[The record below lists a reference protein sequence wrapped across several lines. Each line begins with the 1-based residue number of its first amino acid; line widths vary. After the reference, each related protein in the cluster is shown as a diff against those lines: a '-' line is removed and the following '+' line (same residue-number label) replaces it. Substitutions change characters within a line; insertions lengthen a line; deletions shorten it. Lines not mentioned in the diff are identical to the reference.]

1 MSINSSIDK
10 SCLPFS
16 IEELLCFQMQ
26 DYTMERCKLILEQQN
41 KKGIT
46 TIPFYSEL
54 YPKYLL
60 DILGDDAPL
69 LIHISGDLDIFSES
83 NRIAIIGSRKA
94 DDKGL
99 KAAYQLAYKYAS
111 MGYVIVSGLALGCD
125 TAAHKGCLQA
135 GGKTIAV
142 VASGLNITHPKCN
155 KILQEEIADN
165 GGAIITEYPFGI
177 KANPTRLVERCR
189 LQIGLSQEVIVA
201 QSSPES
207 GTMYAVQFARRY
219 LGTKNI
225 YAVEYDKYDE
235 NNLGNK
241 YLIEQGIAKPITI
254 E

>member
-99 KAAYQLAYKYAS
+99 MAAYQLAYKYAS

-155 KILQEEIADN
+155 KILQKEIADN

>member
-1 MSINSSIDK
+1 MNLSNNIDK
-10 SCLPFS
+10 NSLPFS
-16 IEELLCFQMQ
+16 VEELLCIQMQ
-26 DYTMERCKLILEQQN
+26 DYTMERCELILEQQN
-41 KKGIT
+41 KEGIA

-69 LIHISGDLDIFSES
+69 LIHISGDLDIFSE
-83 NRIAIIGSRKA
+83 NKRIAIIGSRKA
-94 DDKGL
+94 NDKGL
-99 KAAYQLAYKYAS
+99 KAAYKYAS

-155 KILQEEIADN
+155 KILQEEIVNN
-165 GGAIITEYPFGI
+165 GGAIITEYPFDI

-189 LQIGLSQEVIVA
+189 LQIGLSQEVIVV

-207 GTMYAVQFARRY
+207 GTMYAVQFAQRY

-235 NNLGNK
+235 K
-241 YLIEQGIAKPITI
+241 T
-254 E
+254 